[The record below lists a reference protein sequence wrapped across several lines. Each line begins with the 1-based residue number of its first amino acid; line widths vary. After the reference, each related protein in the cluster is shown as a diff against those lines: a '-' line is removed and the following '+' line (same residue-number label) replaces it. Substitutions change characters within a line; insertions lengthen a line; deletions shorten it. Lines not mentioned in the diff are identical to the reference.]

1 MAVSV
6 IDVNENDLLS
16 WDKKVLFNLLIDK
29 TTNSNILW
37 ATNDYAFLGETYS
50 ESMPITPDSI
60 TGTNSNIIQPR
71 VVKSKDAQWIR
82 QKGKAEVFTPSWVCN
97 QQNNLIDDEW
107 FGEKHIFNLPEA
119 YSWKTQ
125 KQKIMF
131 QDKKGSRWQDYVD
144 AKRIEIT
151 CGEAPYLTSRYDMLS
166 GKFIQIPDRIGL
178 LDRKLRVVHEN
189 TTSIDDWTNW
199 ATRAIQSIYGFEYQG
214 DNLLIA
220 RENILL
226 SFIENMQYYYH
237 QKPDPKLLLKIS
249 NITAWNIWQMDGTT
263 YKVPFSETDDKT
275 SYCKIHDWRS
285 KETDLFIKIVRK
297 EAN

>member
-199 ATRAIQSIYGFEYQG
+199 AKRKLYIVKKMK
-214 DNLLIA
+214 
-220 RENILL
+220 R
-226 SFIENMQYYYH
+226 
-237 QKPDPKLLLKIS
+237 KLL
-249 NITAWNIWQMDGTT
+249 
-263 YKVPFSETDDKT
+263 
-275 SYCKIHDWRS
+275 H
-285 KETDLFIKIVRK
+285 
-297 EAN
+297 